1 METVVVVA
9 GWVGHVG
16 NPSGVVQALCEQG
29 VMSLPFARLL
39 WIGMMRGP
47 LTGLHLQVQE
57 IAEQDRLLAILA
69 STAETYDLA
78 KTIALGTA
86 LLAEVADVAGCAF
99 IDGVRD
105 ERGSLAER
113 LPQKR
118 FLQVW
123 QGSVSQAEG
132 ALAAG
137 IGAKATAAAAAW
149 FRAQQ
154 TMLWGERWRRGIVT
168 RIVTDGGCGD

>member
-1 METVVVVA
+1 
-9 GWVGHVG
+9 
-16 NPSGVVQALCEQG
+16 
-29 VMSLPFARLL
+29 MS
-39 WIGMMRGP
+39 
-47 LTGLHLQVQE
+47 GLHLQVQE
-57 IAEQDRLLAILA
+57 IAEQDWLLAILA
-69 STAETYDLA
+69 STAETDDLA

-99 IDGVRD
+99 IDGVGD

-113 LPQKR
+113 LPQER

-123 QGSVSQAEG
+123 QGRVAQAER

-137 IGAKATAAAAAW
+137 IGAKTTAAAAAW

-154 TMLWGERWRRGIVT
+154 TMLWGERRRSGIVM
-168 RIVTDGGCGD
+168 RIVTDGVYGD

>member
-1 METVVVVA
+1 MWATHRGLSKPCENRASYPSPVV
-9 GWVGHVG
+9 GSCDQDG
-16 NPSGVVQALCEQG
+16 
-29 VMSLPFARLL
+29 ARDSC
-39 WIGMMRGP
+39 R
-47 LTGLHLQVQE
+47 GLHLQIQE
-57 IAEQDRLLAILA
+57 IAEQDWLLAILA

-78 KTIALGTA
+78 KMIALGTA

-99 IDGVRD
+99 IDGVGD

-113 LPQKR
+113 LPQQR

-123 QGSVSQAEG
+123 QGSVAQAEG

-154 TMLWGERWRRGIVT
+154 TMLWGGRRRSGIVM
-168 RIVTDGGCGD
+168 RIVTDGVCGD